1 MCTCCPKK
9 TKIVVVF
16 NPEKTKVMFGD
27 KFCFLF
33 LKTCFWEYKEKK
45 ISCILEIKNMFG

>member
-45 ISCILEIKNMFG
+45 NFLYF